1 MNVVLA
7 KMYTVVKSTIQ
18 RKLLLYKSQRKS
30 GVETLEIAI
39 WTGPHTEPAP
49 RYSNE
54 TVDGGCKDCIAKFQL
69 RQSIFVHRSPGT
81 LLSSTSSWL

>member
-1 MNVVLA
+1 MQSA
-7 KMYTVVKSTIQ
+7 I
-18 RKLLLYKSQRKS
+18 
-30 GVETLEIAI
+30 ETSSH
-39 WTGPHTEPAP
+39 TGPAP

-81 LLSSTSSWL
+81 LLSSTSSWLQTLSTCLKQNLAVMHPNEKQM